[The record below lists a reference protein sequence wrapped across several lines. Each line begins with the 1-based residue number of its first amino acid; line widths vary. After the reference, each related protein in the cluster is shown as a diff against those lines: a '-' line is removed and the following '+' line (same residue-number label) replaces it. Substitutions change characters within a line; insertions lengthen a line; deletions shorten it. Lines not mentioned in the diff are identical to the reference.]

1 MTPVKKRFVTLD
13 VFRGMTVFLMIVV
26 NTQGSGAEPY
36 PAMMHAEWNGCT
48 MTDLVFPSFLF
59 AVGNAM
65 AFTRPGLMKI
75 FRRSLLLFV
84 IGWLLTWWPFS
95 QPLSETRIMAVLQRI
110 ALAYCLAALA
120 VRKLNEQKVFILS
133 IAILLI
139 YWLLLYILGTPGS
152 QYTLEGN
159 AVRRIDLWVLGPQHM
174 YRERGVAFDP
184 EGLLS
189 TLPAVVNVL
198 AGWLAGRWII
208 KKGAASGTV
217 AKLLLTGALLIAA
230 AIVWQIWLPLNKK
243 LWTSS
248 YVLYTSAIDLMTLG
262 ILLYF
267 IEIKAWKKAVP
278 FFSVFGKNP
287 LFIYIL
293 STMMGIFLIIK
304 VSDRILI
311 DWVNEVFFQKLAPG
325 PLGALLFSVCYTLIC
340 WGVGWVLDKRKIYI
354 RL

>member
-1 MTPVKKRFVTLD
+1 MKKRFVTLD

-26 NTQGSGAEPY
+26 NTQGSGATPY
-36 PAMMHAEWNGCT
+36 AAMMHAEWNGCT
-48 MTDLVFPSFLF
+48 LTDLVFPSFLF

-65 AFTRPGLMKI
+65 AFTQPGPGKI

-84 IGWLLTWWPFS
+84 IGWLLTWWPFT
-95 QPLSETRIMAVLQRI
+95 QPLGETRIMAVLQRI
-110 ALAYCLAALA
+110 ALAYFLAALM
-120 VRKLNEQKVFILS
+120 VRKLDEQKVFILS
-133 IAILLI
+133 VALLLI

-159 AVRRIDLWVLGPQHM
+159 AVRHIDLRVLGPRHM
-174 YRERGVAFDP
+174 YHEKGVAFDP

-189 TLPAVVNVL
+189 TLPAVVNVV
-198 AGWLAGRWII
+198 AGWLAGRWVI
-208 KKGAASGTV
+208 KKGAAFGTV
-217 AKLLLTGALLIAA
+217 AWLLFTGVLLITV
-230 AIVWQIWLPLNKK
+230 AIVWQNWLPLNKK

-248 YVLYTSAIDLMTLG
+248 YVLFTSAVDLATLG

-267 IEIKAWKKAVP
+267 IEIKDWKRGTK

-293 STMMGIFLIIK
+293 STMLGILFILK
-304 VSDRILI
+304 VNGTILI
-311 DWVNEVFFQKLAPG
+311 DRVNEAVFQKLAPG
-325 PLGALLFSVCYTLIC
+325 PLGALLFSFCYTLIC
-340 WGVGWVLDKRKIYI
+340 WCVGWVMDKKKIYI